1 MADDVQETTETTT
14 TDETKPD
21 DKPEVTPDED
31 KGQDPDALKAELRR
45 ARADAAKYRVD
56 AQRWRAHEEAQ
67 LTEAQKA
74 QKAAQE
80 AETKL
85 KAIELERDRAKVA
98 LKYKLDHELADAL
111 AGSTVEE
118 LEANAAKVAKRLKS
132 GAPDLM
138 PGQRGKPVAGKESNV
153 DAMIRQMSRR

>member
-1 MADDVQETTETTT
+1 MADDVQETTETE

-21 DKPEVTPDED
+21 DKPEAKPDED

-85 KAIELERDRAKVA
+85 KAIELERDRARVA
-98 LKYKLDHELADAL
+98 LKYKLDDELADAL

-138 PGQRGKPVAGKESNV
+138 PGQRGKPVGRKEANV
-153 DAMIRQMSRR
+153 DSFIRQMARR